1 MSKILEAALYYA
13 GLDLNVLPL
22 KPGLKCPATKNG
34 LLDGTTDPDQIK
46 RWFERDGQNKN
57 IGIVTGAGVAV
68 VDVDAKNGVDGYATL
83 KELEKQHG
91 PLPSTDQVQTP
102 SGGTHLYYKYPET
115 HIIKSSVGK
124 LGAGIDIRAD
134 GGYVVAPPSVLDA
147 SKDPTGKIVSGQYK
161 LLNTKAGFADLP
173 PAWIE
178 LLAYQAKG
186 SQSPKNSPPTY
197 DTHAPDLAEVQD
209 ALSALSPDVSYDE
222 WIKIGAALYH
232 SLGEQGFSV
241 WDAWSQRGAKYQAA
255 EMRGKWASFK
265 DNSNPAKLS
274 SIFYLAQQHGW
285 QNPRKGQRPTA
296 SPKPPAKPKDAP
308 TAYSPLTVLDA
319 ALEQAEGGD
328 ITALQ
333 SDAVLSAFIQL
344 RAADELAYQRY
355 RSQVQALKGK
365 VKPFALTWL
374 DKQTKPPKKPRYA
387 QQPKPEDGEG
397 NRKGKADLFIEL
409 VKDWAELFT
418 DESGEAYASFKVEPV
433 DTTTG
438 EVLPAHTETW
448 HLSSSKFQ
456 AKAGKEF
463 YKRFGTVVGDAA
475 MREALGVLAAEADDR
490 IKHKVFLR
498 YALLKTPEEKIGRVY
513 VDLVNDAWEVVEIDA
528 HGWRVLS
535 AEQCPVKFRRVKHA
549 KPLPTPELGGN
560 IDHLWQHV
568 NITRPNDRLLCLA
581 WILAAM
587 RIGTPYPVLEIIA
600 GQGSAKSTTQER
612 LKVLIDPN
620 QSNLRKEPDSIRD
633 LSISAGS
640 NHVISLNNLSHLS
653 TAQQDFM
660 CSMSTGGG
668 DAARKL
674 YTTDDEAVWDI
685 QRPVVMNGINQLVL
699 RPDLSD
705 RTVCL
710 ELQKIDTYTDEE
722 HLKTQWARDYPKLT
736 GALYTLLSKVLVEL
750 PDVIIAKPPRMADF
764 ARLGTAMVKALGLDV
779 DFVAAFNSNR
789 DKVVLRSVDS
799 SPVAYALLERIR
811 VYGVFEG
818 TLGELMRL
826 LDDHKP
832 AHYDSTAWPKSARGL
847 GEILRR
853 LAPALAV
860 SGLDIEALDRGNNR
874 YDYRVRKLE
883 PTTDTIETEL

>member
-1 MSKILEAALYYA
+1 M
-13 GLDLNVLPL
+13 
-22 KPGLKCPATKNG
+22 
-34 LLDGTTDPDQIK
+34 
-46 RWFERDGQNKN
+46 
-57 IGIVTGAGVAV
+57 
-68 VDVDAKNGVDGYATL
+68 
-83 KELEKQHG
+83 
-91 PLPSTDQVQTP
+91 
-102 SGGTHLYYKYPET
+102 
-115 HIIKSSVGK
+115 
-124 LGAGIDIRAD
+124 
-134 GGYVVAPPSVLDA
+134 
-147 SKDPTGKIVSGQYK
+147 
-161 LLNTKAGFADLP
+161 
-173 PAWIE
+173 
-178 LLAYQAKG
+178 
-186 SQSPKNSPPTY
+186 
-197 DTHAPDLAEVQD
+197 
-209 ALSALSPDVSYDE
+209 
-222 WIKIGAALYH
+222 
-232 SLGEQGFSV
+232 
-241 WDAWSQRGAKYQAA
+241 
-255 EMRGKWASFK
+255 
-265 DNSNPAKLS
+265 NP
-274 SIFYLAQQHGW
+274 
-285 QNPRKGQRPTA
+285 
-296 SPKPPAKPKDAP
+296 
-308 TAYSPLTVLDA
+308 
-319 ALEQAEGGD
+319 
-328 ITALQ
+328 
-333 SDAVLSAFIQL
+333 
-344 RAADELAYQRY
+344 
-355 RSQVQALKGK
+355 
-365 VKPFALTWL
+365 
-374 DKQTKPPKKPRYA
+374 
-387 QQPKPEDGEG
+387 
-397 NRKGKADLFIEL
+397 
-409 VKDWAELFT
+409 
-418 DESGEAYASFKVEPV
+418 GEAYASFRVEPI

-498 YALLKTPEEKIGRVY
+498 YALIKTPEDKVGRVY
-513 VDLVNDAWEVVEIDA
+513 VDLVNEAWEVVEIDA
-528 HGWRVLS
+528 QGWRVLS

-549 KPLPTPELGGN
+549 KPLPKPELGGN
-560 IDHLWQHV
+560 IEHLWQHV

-722 HLKTQWARDYPKLT
+722 HLKAQWARDYPKLT
-736 GALYTLLSKVLVEL
+736 GALYSLLSKVLGEL
-750 PDVIIAKPPRMADF
+750 PSIVIAKPPRMADF

-789 DKVVLRSVDS
+789 DKIVLRSVDS

-811 VYGVFEG
+811 VYGAFEG
-818 TLGELMRL
+818 TLGELLRL

-874 YDYRVRKLE
+874 YDYRVRKIE
-883 PTTDTIETEL
+883 PTTDALETEL

>member
-1 MSKILEAALYYA
+1 MNKILEAAVYYA
-13 GLDLNVLPL
+13 EHGLKVFPL
-22 KPGLKCPATKNG
+22 KQGLKRPSTHNG
-34 LLDGTTDPDQIK
+34 LLSATTDLESIRK
-46 RWFERDGQNKN
+46 WFTDSNQNLAIATGLGLVVIDIDVKGGTDGFSSFQSLQQQY
-57 IGIVTGAGVAV
+57 G
-68 VDVDAKNGVDGYATL
+68 
-83 KELEKQHG
+83 Q
-91 PLPSTDQVQTP
+91 LPPTIEVQTP
-102 SGGTHLYYKYPET
+102 SGGKHYYYRYPEPN
-115 HIIKSSVGK
+115 IIKNSAGK
-124 LGAGIDIRAD
+124 LGAGVDIRSE
-134 GGYVVAPPSVLDA
+134 GGYVVAAPSVLDA
-147 SKDPTGKIVSGQYK
+147 SKDPEGKIISGRYE
-161 LLNTKAGFADLP
+161 LLNTQAGFADLP
-173 PAWIE
+173 TAWVE
-178 LLAYQAKG
+178 LLAYKAKG
-186 SQSPKNSPPTY
+186 SQSPKNTPPTY
-197 DTHAPDLAEVQD
+197 DTHDPDLAEVQD
-209 ALSALSPDVSYDE
+209 ALSALSPDVNYDE

-255 EMRGKWASFK
+255 EMRGKWASFQ
-265 DNSNPAKLS
+265 NNANPAKLS
-274 SIFYLAQQHGW
+274 SLFYLAQQNGW
-285 QNPRKGQRPTA
+285 QNPRKGQRPTET
-296 SPKPPAKPKDAP
+296 PKPTPTKPKAEP
-308 TAYSPLTVLDA
+308 TAHSPLTVLDA

-333 SDAVLSAFIQL
+333 SDTVLSAFIQL
-344 RAADELAYQRY
+344 RATDELAYQRY

-365 VKPFALTWL
+365 VKPFALPWL

-387 QQPKPEDGEG
+387 PQQKPEDGEN

-418 DESGEAYASFKVEPV
+418 DESGEAYASFKVEPI

-498 YALLKTPEEKIGRVY
+498 YALLKTPEEKLGRVY

-549 KPLPTPELGGN
+549 KPLPTPEVGGN
-560 IDHLWQHV
+560 IEHLWQHV

-710 ELQKIDTYTDEE
+710 ELLKIDTYTDEE
-722 HLKTQWARDYPKLT
+722 HLKAQWARDYPKLT

-750 PDVIIAKPPRMADF
+750 PDVVIAKPPRMADF

-789 DKVVLRSVDS
+789 DKIVLRSVDS

-811 VYGVFEG
+811 VYGAFEG
-818 TLGELMRL
+818 TLGELLRL

-883 PTTDTIETEL
+883 PMTDTLETEL

>member
-1 MSKILEAALYYA
+1 MNKIQEAALYYA
-13 GLDLNVLPL
+13 GHGLNVFPL
-22 KPGLKCPATKNG
+22 KQGLKRPATHNG
-34 LLDGTTDPDQIK
+34 LHSATTDLEQI
-46 RWFERDGQNKN
+46 RAWFADSSQNLA
-57 IGIVTGAGVAV
+57 IATGLGLVV
-68 VDVDAKNGVDGYATL
+68 VDIDVKGGTDGFASFQTL
-83 KELEKQHG
+83 QQQHG
-91 PLPSTDQVQTP
+91 QLPPTIEVQTP
-102 SGGTHLYYKYPET
+102 SGGKHFYYRYPDTHV
-115 HIIKSSVGK
+115 IKNSAGK
-124 LGAGIDIRAD
+124 LGAGIDIRGQ
-134 GGYVVAPPSVLDA
+134 GGYVVAAPSVLDA
-147 SKDPTGKIVSGQYK
+147 SLDQEGKIVSGRYE
-161 LLNTKAGFADLP
+161 LINTQAGFAPLP
-173 PAWIE
+173 TAWLE
-178 LLAYQAKG
+178 LLAPKDKD
-186 SQSPKNSPPTY
+186 SNSPKNPRPRSTP
-197 DTHAPDLAEVQD
+197 HEPDVAEVQD
-209 ALSALSPDVSYDE
+209 ALSTISPDLIYDD

-241 WDAWSQRGAKYQAA
+241 WDAWSQRGSKYQAA
-255 EMRGKWASFK
+255 EMRGKWTSFK

-274 SIFYLAQQHGW
+274 SVFYLAQQNGW
-285 QNPRKGQRPTA
+285 QNPRKGQRPQV
-296 SPKPPAKPKDAP
+296 SPKPTPTKAKAAP
-308 TAYSPLTVLDA
+308 TAHSPLTVLDA

-344 RAADELAYQRY
+344 RATDELAYQRY

-456 AKAGKEF
+456 AKSGKEF

-498 YALLKTPEEKIGRVY
+498 YALIKTPEDKIGRVY

-560 IDHLWQHV
+560 VDTLWAHV

-581 WILAAM
+581 WVLAAM

-710 ELQKIDTYTDEE
+710 ELLKIDTYTDEE
-722 HLKTQWARDYPKLT
+722 YLKAQWARDYPKLT
-736 GALYTLLSKVLVEL
+736 GALYSLLSRVLVEL
-750 PDVIIAKPPRMADF
+750 PGVVIAKPPRMADF
-764 ARLGTAMVKALGLDV
+764 ARLGTAMVKALGVDV

-789 DKVVLRSVDS
+789 DKVVLRSVDA

-811 VYGVFEG
+811 VYGSFEG
-818 TLGELMRL
+818 ALGELMSL
-826 LDDHKP
+826 LEQHKP
-832 AHYDSTAWPKSARGL
+832 AYCDSATWPKSARGL

-853 LAPALAV
+853 LTPALAV

-874 YDYRVRKLE
+874 YDYRIRKIE